1 MSVSLVNAAGETV
14 DVTADVTLE
23 YDSPAALFAARNTA
37 YVAENLKA
45 TYTAENGEVYEI
57 TGPMVYI
64 GKKGDANLDGKVDST
79 DIYELMRYIAYVG
92 AGFSDTKLLETSP
105 DAADENLSVLAY
117 FLADAD
123 TESTEGKNTA
133 EKRLYV
139 LCYVLRGKQ
148 GRRRS
153 CDLERYY
160 PVTSPKGKSQ
170 MKQSRCRG

>member
-1 MSVSLVNAAGETV
+1 M

-105 DAADENLSVLAY
+105 DAADENL
-117 FLADAD
+117 FADHP
-123 TESTEGKNTA
+123 E
-133 EKRLYV
+133 
-139 LCYVLRGKQ
+139 C
-148 GRRRS
+148 
-153 CDLERYY
+153 
-160 PVTSPKGKSQ
+160 
-170 MKQSRCRG
+170 

>member
-1 MSVSLVNAAGETV
+1 MGKYTR
-14 DVTADVTLE
+14 
-23 YDSPAALFAARNTA
+23 SP
-37 YVAENLKA
+37 
-45 TYTAENGEVYEI
+45 
-57 TGPMVYI
+57 GPMVYI

-133 EKRLYV
+133 EKRLDPQDMFYV
-139 LCYVLRGKQ
+139 MYYVANRGC
-148 GRRRS
+148 RRS

>member
-64 GKKGDANLDGKVDST
+64 GKKGDANLDGRVDIT
-79 DIYELMRYIAYVG
+79 DAVQLNKAV
-92 AGFSDTKLLETSP
+92 AGQVKLNAQASKNADCNGDDGLDSSDATSLLR
-105 DAADENLSVLAY
+105 
-117 FLADAD
+117 FLTHIID
-123 TESTEGKNTA
+123 SLP
-133 EKRLYV
+133 EK
-139 LCYVLRGKQ
+139 
-148 GRRRS
+148 
-153 CDLERYY
+153 
-160 PVTSPKGKSQ
+160 
-170 MKQSRCRG
+170 

>member
-64 GKKGDANLDGKVDST
+64 GKKGDANLDGRVDIT
-79 DIYELMRYIAYVG
+79 DAVLLNKIVAGSVSANTQQRLNGDCNGDG
-92 AGFSDTKLLETSP
+92 ALDSGDGILL
-105 DAADENLSVLAY
+105 LQ
-117 FLADAD
+117 FL
-123 TESTEGKNTA
+123 
-133 EKRLYV
+133 V
-139 LCYVLRGKQ
+139 HII
-148 GRRRS
+148 
-153 CDLERYY
+153 
-160 PVTSPKGKSQ
+160 
-170 MKQSRCRG
+170 QSIGPSAK

>member
-23 YDSPAALFAARNTA
+23 YDSPAALFAARNKA

-57 TGPMVYI
+57 TGPMLYI

-133 EKRLYV
+133 EKRLDPQDMFYV
-139 LCYVLRGKQ
+139 MYYVANRGA
-148 GRRRS
+148 GV
-153 CDLERYY
+153 
-160 PVTSPKGKSQ
+160 PVTWSDII
-170 MKQSRCRG
+170 R